1 MRQGNKPDKP
11 AERIGSSMKKVWLMV
26 AMCAVIGMAGQVR
39 AEEAAPAAAAPVAKA
54 GDATVAL
61 EAKLV
66 EYFSTFKWA
75 KDSDP
80 NLTEWKAKKKEMN
93 AEIAKLFDLKVA
105 ELAATDKAKADG
117 YKADKAAIVKNNF
130 NQGTKQK
137 GNWKFDFGAEVVEF
151 KKK

>member
-1 MRQGNKPDKP
+1 
-11 AERIGSSMKKVWLMV
+11 MV
-26 AMCAVIGMAGQVR
+26 AMCAVIGMAGPVR
-39 AEEAAPAAAAPVAKA
+39 AEEAAPAAAAPVVKA

-80 NLTEWKAKKKEMN
+80 NLAEWKAKKKEMN
-93 AEIAKLFDLKVA
+93 AEVAKLFDLKVA
-105 ELAATDKAKADG
+105 ELETTDKAKADG
-117 YKADKAAIVKNNF
+117 YKVDKASIVKNNF
-130 NQGTKQK
+130 SQGTKQK
-137 GNWKFDFGAEVVEF
+137 GSWKFDFAAAVVDF